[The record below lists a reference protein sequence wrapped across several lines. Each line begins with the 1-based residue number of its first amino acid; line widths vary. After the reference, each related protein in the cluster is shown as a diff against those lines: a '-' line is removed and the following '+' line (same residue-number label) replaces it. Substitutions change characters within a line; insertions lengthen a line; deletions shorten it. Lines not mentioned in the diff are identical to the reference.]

1 MKTLFKNTWV
11 QIIFFGI
18 LVGVALIIIDAQ
30 TGLFTNKEK
39 KESDTYNGPVSI
51 DKDKTYFTEA
61 SFNEINYDFG
71 KVKEGDTL
79 THIFKMTNN
88 GKEPLIIYKS
98 AGSCDCV
105 AALYSKEMIPP
116 GKEVAITTYFNT
128 KGRKG
133 PQSRT
138 ITLTC
143 NTEPADILLSLKADV
158 E

>member
-39 KESDTYNGPVSI
+39 KESGTYNGPVSI

-61 SFNEINYDFG
+61 SFNKINYDFG

-79 THIFKMTNN
+79 THIFKMTNK

-105 AALYSKEMIPP
+105 TAMYTKEMIPP
-116 GKEVAITTYFNT
+116 GKEVDITTHFNT

-133 PQSRT
+133 LQRRT